1 MQLNSP
7 AWWLIRDLKRG
18 YGGWLEQNRGDGNPG
33 KWALRACGRWC
44 PHPLVPWSGGRR
56 CGGRVRVK
64 QRAHSLLV
72 PGSLPSLP
80 HLSSG
85 CLLPDALVP
94 WEGRWAP

>member
-1 MQLNSP
+1 M
-7 AWWLIRDLKRG
+7 G
-18 YGGWLEQNRGDGNPG
+18 MEGGWSRTGGAVTRASGHLEPAGGGAPT
-33 KWALRACGRWC
+33 
-44 PHPLVPWSGGRR
+44 HPLVPWSGGRR

-85 CLLPDALVP
+85 CLLPAAPVP